1 MQSTVL
7 FVIALQDAEA
17 IVERL
22 ERLDQLEFGL
32 SILVPVIGITTV
44 QYCVVLFERCLSLL
58 VVVAVLLSRK
68 IEARDA
74 TSKQAFQ
81 LPTQLRL

>member
-7 FVIALQDAEA
+7 FVIAFQDAEA

-44 QYCVVLFERCLSLL
+44 QYCVVLCC
-58 VVVAVLLSRK
+58 VV
-68 IEARDA
+68 
-74 TSKQAFQ
+74 
-81 LPTQLRL
+81 

>member
-7 FVIALQDAEA
+7 FVIAFQDAEA

-44 QYCVVLFERCLSLL
+44 QYCVVLFERCLSL
-58 VVVAVLLSRK
+58 VVVLLSNLER
-68 IEARDA
+68 
-74 TSKQAFQ
+74 
-81 LPTQLRL
+81 